1 MAVDYSQYAKLSPFE
16 LKDELIKLASSKE
29 NRLMLNAGRGNPNFM
44 ATLPRRAFFRLGLF
58 AANEAEL
65 SFSYMPN
72 NIGGLPQIAGI
83 EGRFERFI
91 ADNNEQPGVVFLGK
105 ALSYVRDQLGLSASA
120 FLHEM
125 VEGILGCNYPVPP
138 RMLKISEEIV
148 RQYIVREMVGGFI
161 PPGSVDLFAVEGGTA
176 AMTYIF
182 NTLKQNGLV
191 KKGDKVAI
199 GMPVFTPYIEIPEL
213 DEYGLVEVL
222 INADPKKEWQYPDSE
237 LEKLKDPAI
246 KIFFCINP
254 SNPPSV
260 KMDDR
265 SLEKVAAIVREHRP
279 DLFILTDDVYG
290 TFADDFRS
298 LFALCPKNTMLVYSF
313 SKYFGATGWRL
324 GVVATHRDSVFD
336 KALAA
341 LPESAKVALDR
352 RYGSLLPDVR
362 SLRFIDR
369 LVADSRTVALN
380 HTAGLSTPQ
389 QVQMVLFSLF
399 ALMDEADGY
408 KAELKKLIR
417 RREAALYRELGI
429 AQETDPNAVDYYT
442 LLDLEVIARDLYG
455 PDFAAW
461 VKDNV
466 NPDELLFRI
475 ADETGIVLLPGRGF
489 GTKQPAGRASLAN
502 LNEFEYGNI
511 GRSLRGMAEEFHAL
525 YEKSGGKRASK
536 EKAKAK
542 AHAGSDKVSAKGKG
556 GQKGL
561 TGKKR
566 K

>member
-1 MAVDYSQYAKLSPFE
+1 MATDYSKYSKLSPFE
-16 LKDELIKLASSKE
+16 LKDELIKLASSRE
-29 NRLMLNAGRGNPNFM
+29 NRLMLNAGRGNPNFL

-58 AANEAEL
+58 ATAEAEL
-65 SFSYMPN
+65 SYSYMPN
-72 NIGGLPQIAGI
+72 NIGGLPQIEGI

-91 ADNNEQPGVVFLGK
+91 ADNREHPGVVFLGR

-125 VEGILGCNYPVPP
+125 VEGILGSNYPVPP
-138 RMLKISEEIV
+138 RMLVVSEEIV
-148 RQYIVREMVGGFI
+148 RHYIVKEMIGGFI
-161 PPGSVDLFAVEGGTA
+161 PASSIDLFAVEGGTA

-191 KKGDKVAI
+191 KRGDKVAI

-213 DEYGLVEVL
+213 DEYGLVEVA
-222 INADPKKEWQYPDSE
+222 IDADPEKGWQYPDSE
-237 LEKLKDPAI
+237 LEKLKDPAV

-265 SLEKVAAIVREHRP
+265 SLEKVAAIVRDHRP

-298 LFALCPKNTMLVYSF
+298 LFATCPKNTMLVYSF

-336 KALAA
+336 KALDD
-341 LPESAKVALDR
+341 LPKSTKTALDR
-352 RYGSLLPDVR
+352 RYGSLLPDV
-362 SLRFIDR
+362 SQLRFIDR

-399 ALMDEADGY
+399 ALMDENDGY

-417 RREAALYRELGI
+417 RREAALYRELGV
-429 AQETDPNAVDYYT
+429 AQEQDPNSVDYYT
-442 LLDLEVIARDLYG
+442 LLDLETISRSLYG

-461 VKDNV
+461 VKENF

-475 ADETGIVLLPGRGF
+475 ADDTGIVLLPGRGF
-489 GTKQPAGRASLAN
+489 GTRQPAGRASLAN
-502 LNEFEYGNI
+502 LNEYQYANI
-511 GRSLRGMAEEFHAL
+511 GKALREMAEEYHRAFQKGGSPAA
-525 YEKSGGKRASK
+525 KKRGGKPGRKKSK
-536 EKAKAK
+536 
-542 AHAGSDKVSAKGKG
+542 G
-556 GQKGL
+556 
-561 TGKKR
+561 
-566 K
+566 

>member
-1 MAVDYSQYAKLSPFE
+1 MMATDYSKYSKLSPFE
-16 LKDELIKLASSKE
+16 LKDELIKLASSRE
-29 NRLMLNAGRGNPNFM
+29 NRLMLNAGRGNPNFL

-58 AANEAEL
+58 ATAEAEL
-65 SFSYMPN
+65 SYSYMPN
-72 NIGGLPQIAGI
+72 GIGGLPQIEGI
-83 EGRFERFI
+83 EGRFERFV
-91 ADNNEQPGVVFLGK
+91 AENQDMPGVVFLGR
-105 ALSYVRDQLGLSASA
+105 ALSYVRDQLGLSASE

-138 RMLKISEEIV
+138 RMLKLSEEVV
-148 RQYIVREMVGGFI
+148 RHYIVKEMIGGFI

-191 KKGDKVAI
+191 KRGDKVAI

-213 DEYGLVEVL
+213 DEYGLVEVA
-222 INADPKKEWQYPDSE
+222 IDADPEKGWQYPDSE

-265 SLEKVAAIVREHRP
+265 SLEKVAAIVRDHRP

-290 TFADDFRS
+290 TFADGFRS
-298 LFALCPKNTMLVYSF
+298 LFATCPHNTMLVYSF

-324 GVVATHRDSVFD
+324 GVVATHKDSVFD
-336 KALAA
+336 KALDA
-341 LPESAKVALDR
+341 LPKSAKQALDR
-352 RYGSLLPDVR
+352 RYGSLLPDV
-362 SLRFIDR
+362 SQLRFIDR
-369 LVADSRTVALN
+369 IVADSRTVALN

-417 RREAALYRELGI
+417 RREAALYRELGVP
-429 AQETDPNAVDYYT
+429 QGNDENAVDYYT
-442 LLDLEVIARDLYG
+442 LLDLAAVARDLHG
-455 PDFAAW
+455 PEFAAW
-461 VKDNV
+461 VKKNV

-489 GTKQPAGRASLAN
+489 GTRQPAGRASLAN
-502 LNEFEYGNI
+502 LNEYQYANI
-511 GRSLRGMAEEFHAL
+511 GRSLRGMAEEF
-525 YEKSGGKRASK
+525 YKVFEKGGGSAGKKGGGKA
-536 EKAKAK
+536 
-542 AHAGSDKVSAKGKG
+542 
-556 GQKGL
+556 
-561 TGKKR
+561 GKKS
-566 K
+566 KG

>member
-1 MAVDYSQYAKLSPFE
+1 MATDYSKYSKLSPFE
-16 LKDELIKLASSKE
+16 LKDELIKLASSRE
-29 NRLMLNAGRGNPNFM
+29 NRLMLNAGRGNPNFL

-58 AANEAEL
+58 ATSEAEL
-65 SFSYMPN
+65 SYSYMPN
-72 NIGGLPQIAGI
+72 GIGGLPQIEGI

-91 ADNNEQPGVVFLGK
+91 AENRDMPGVVFLGR
-105 ALSYVRDQLGLSASA
+105 ALSYVRDQLGLPAST

-138 RMLKISEEIV
+138 RMLKLSEEIV
-148 RQYIVREMVGGFI
+148 RHYIVKEMIGGFI

-191 KKGDKVAI
+191 KRGDKVAI

-213 DEYGLVEVL
+213 DEYGLVEVK
-222 INADPKKEWQYPDSE
+222 IDADPEKGWQYPDSE

-298 LFALCPKNTMLVYSF
+298 LFAICPHNTMLVYSF

-324 GVVATHRDSVFD
+324 GVVATHKDSVFD
-336 KALAA
+336 KALAE
-341 LPESAKVALDR
+341 LPKSAKAALDR
-352 RYGSLLPDVR
+352 RYGSLLPDVS

-399 ALMDEADGY
+399 ALMDESDGY

-417 RREAALYRELGI
+417 RREAALYRELGLP
-429 AQETDPNAVDYYT
+429 QENDPNAVDYYT
-442 LLDLEVIARDLYG
+442 LLDLEAVALSLYG

-461 VKDNV
+461 IKKNV

-475 ADETGIVLLPGRGF
+475 ADDTGIVLLPGRGF
-489 GTKQPAGRASLAN
+489 GTRQPAGRASLAN
-502 LNEFEYGNI
+502 LNEYQYANI
-511 GRSLRGMAEEFHAL
+511 GRALRNMADQFHAE
-525 YEKSGGKRASK
+525 YQKGGGKAR
-536 EKAKAK
+536 
-542 AHAGSDKVSAKGKG
+542 
-556 GQKGL
+556 
-561 TGKKR
+561 GKKPG
-566 K
+566 KQSSKT

>member
-1 MAVDYSQYAKLSPFE
+1 MATDFSKYAKLSPFE
-16 LKDELIKLASSKE
+16 LKDELIKLASGKE
-29 NRLMLNAGRGNPNFM
+29 NRLMLNAGRGNPNFL

-58 AANEAEL
+58 ATAEAEL
-65 SFSYMPN
+65 SYSYMPN
-72 NIGGLPQIAGI
+72 GIGGLPQIEGI
-83 EGRFERFI
+83 EGRFERFV
-91 ADNNEQPGVVFLGK
+91 AENQDMPGVVFLGR
-105 ALSYVRDQLGLSASA
+105 ALSYVRDQLGLSASE

-138 RMLKISEEIV
+138 RMLKLSEEIV
-148 RQYIVREMVGGFI
+148 RHYIVKEMIGGFI
-161 PPGSVDLFAVEGGTA
+161 PPASVDLFAVEGGTA

-191 KKGDKVAI
+191 KRGDKVAI

-213 DEYGLVEVL
+213 DEYGLVEVK
-222 INADPKKEWQYPDSE
+222 IDADPEKGWQYPDSE

-298 LFALCPKNTMLVYSF
+298 LFAICPHNTMLVYSF

-324 GVVATHRDSVFD
+324 GVVATHHDSVFD
-336 KALAA
+336 KALAD
-341 LPESAKVALDR
+341 LPKSAKAALDK
-352 RYGSLLPDVR
+352 RYGSLLPDV
-362 SLRFIDR
+362 SKLRFIDR

-417 RREAALYRELGI
+417 RREAALYRELGVP
-429 AQETDPNAVDYYT
+429 QGNDVNAVDYYT
-442 LLDLEVIARDLYG
+442 LLDLEAVARDLYG
-455 PDFAAW
+455 PEFAAW
-461 VKDNV
+461 VKKNV

-489 GTKQPAGRASLAN
+489 GTRQPAGRASLAN
-502 LNEFEYGNI
+502 LNEYQYANI
-511 GRSLRGMAEEFHAL
+511 GRSLRGMAEEFH
-525 YEKSGGKRASK
+525 RAF
-536 EKAKAK
+536 E
-542 AHAGSDKVSAKGKG
+542 KG
-556 GQKGL
+556 GAPKPKKSNGKPARKKSKG
-561 TGKKR
+561 
-566 K
+566 